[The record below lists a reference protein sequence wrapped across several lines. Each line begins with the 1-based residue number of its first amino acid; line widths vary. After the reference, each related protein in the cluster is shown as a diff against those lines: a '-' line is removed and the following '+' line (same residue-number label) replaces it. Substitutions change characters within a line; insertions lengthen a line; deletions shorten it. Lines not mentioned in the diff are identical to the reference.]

1 MEKDRMYTDL
11 DDIDLKILSILQE
24 NCKTSLNKIGQ
35 SIGLSAPSVMERIR
49 KLEERGVVRG
59 YHAELDARLLGLV
72 VTAFVFL
79 TGGQAKMVGDIEKA
93 IVKLPG
99 ILECHHITGPY
110 TLLLKVK
117 TKSSKDLEK
126 LLDEIWSM
134 PGVDRTETMV
144 ALSTSSE
151 HTRLALELLQR
162 PVTAEPQP
170 EKDRKFTR
178 GDRRIKTFK

>member
-1 MEKDRMYTDL
+1 MYTDL

-59 YHAELDARLLGLV
+59 YHAELDARLLGLD

-79 TGGQAKMVGDIEKA
+79 TGGQAKMVGDIEKS

-126 LLDEIWSM
+126 LLNEIWSM

-151 HTRLALELLQR
+151 HTRLALELLQ
-162 PVTAEPQP
+162 PP
-170 EKDRKFTR
+170 ETEEQNPDKDRKFTR
-178 GDRRIKTFK
+178 GDRRIKTIK